1 MSFLYLVLIGLGNR
15 PKMLGLVCALNSGI
29 GFILYYREVRLGV
42 YLGCI
47 GLGNGQHMLGLGL
60 TC

>member
-29 GFILYYREVRLGV
+29 GFILFTGRLGWV
-42 YLGCI
+42 FILAA
-47 GLGNGQHMLGLGL
+47 LD
-60 TC
+60 